1 MFLLSAS
8 RAVFRRRL
16 TIPRS
21 RLTHNSS
28 QSAKSTNTP
37 QSAKQTAK
45 ETAKDGASSHAKSSQ
60 PIWRRLGPFT
70 VAADAYAAS
79 QKKRP
84 YVTQVASALVIYLC
98 ADVSAQNISGSDY
111 DPARTARTLLI
122 GAVAAIPQYK
132 WYASRKMIITES
144 ETNQSRF
151 IFLSRTF
158 NYSSQILSLAV
169 KVVFNQLTFA
179 TLFSSYFFGC
189 QALLSGETLP
199 ATFDRLKRT
208 VPRAWTNS
216 WKVWPAATAFALA
229 FIPLEYR
236 ALFTGVIAIGWQTY
250 LAWMNRHAELEEAA
264 ITSLAVDEGPL
275 IMPVPDAL
283 PA

>member
-1 MFLLSAS
+1 
-8 RAVFRRRL
+8 
-16 TIPRS
+16 
-21 RLTHNSS
+21 
-28 QSAKSTNTP
+28 
-37 QSAKQTAK
+37 
-45 ETAKDGASSHAKSSQ
+45 
-60 PIWRRLGPFT
+60 
-70 VAADAYAAS
+70 
-79 QKKRP
+79 
-84 YVTQVASALVIYLC
+84 
-98 ADVSAQNISGSDY
+98 
-111 DPARTARTLLI
+111 
-122 GAVAAIPQYK
+122 
-132 WYASRKMIITES
+132 MIMPER
-144 ETNQSRF
+144 ETNLGRF

-189 QALLSGETLP
+189 QALLSGETLQ

-264 ITSLAVDEGPL
+264 NTTLAVDEGPL